1 MIMSDLRLK
10 EQILKAIFRKIGDE
24 TTKNVLIIDLKIGFD
39 NIEKDK
45 FFDALK
51 ELIEEGLIY
60 ERGRGGLT
68 FTPDGLD
75 KAMLLINPPPT
86 INQNTLNIGHA
97 VNSPVQ
103 QGIQSYQQQTINYEL
118 PKIEELHQLVEFMCK
133 NLSELKLPPAAE
145 KKAKAQLAT
154 IEAQLI
160 DEPNPSII
168 KEAGKTLRNVT
179 EGAVGSIL
187 ANAAQPGVWAVVQS
201 ILAMF

>member
-1 MIMSDLRLK
+1 MSDLRLK
-10 EQILKAIFRKIGDE
+10 EQILKAIFRKIGDDS
-24 TTKNVLIIDLKIGFD
+24 TKNVLIIELKIGFD
-39 NIEKDK
+39 YIEKDT
-45 FFDALK
+45 FFDSLK
-51 ELIEEGLIY
+51 ELIEEGLLC
-60 ERGRGGLT
+60 ERGRGGVT

-75 KAMLLINPPPT
+75 KAILLINPSPT
-86 INQNTLNIGHA
+86 INQNTLNIGQA
-97 VNSPVQ
+97 INSSVQ
-103 QGIQSYQQQTINYEL
+103 QGIKSYQQQTTNCNL
-118 PKIEELHQLVEFMCK
+118 PKIEELNQLVDFMGK

-187 ANAAQPGVWAVVQS
+187 ANTVQPGLWAVVQS